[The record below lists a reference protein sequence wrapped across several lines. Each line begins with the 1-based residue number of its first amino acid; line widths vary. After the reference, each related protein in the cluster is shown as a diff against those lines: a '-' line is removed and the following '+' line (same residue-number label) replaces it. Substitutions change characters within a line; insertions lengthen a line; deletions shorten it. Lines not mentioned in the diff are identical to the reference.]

1 MASLLDEF
9 IGIVNALNEREMDY
23 AVCGG
28 WAMAIHGFP
37 RATTDID
44 ILILA
49 EDFERAKAAAV
60 EQGFDIEGLPLNFDG
75 GKTLIRRI
83 SKIDTETK
91 TLITLDLIFA
101 TQVYES
107 AWRSRLVV
115 GWNSGEYR
123 VVDKAGMIVMKERA
137 GRPKD
142 LIDLEFLRGSE
153 NES

>member
-49 EDFERAKAAAV
+49 EDFERAKAVAV

-101 TQVYES
+101 TEVYES